1 MWQTVREWWS
11 KLGRIL
17 AGRRGLAA
25 DLNAELEAHLAFE
38 IQENLARGMSPDDA
52 RSVARRHVGNLT
64 RIEERAREA
73 WSFPRLETF
82 IQDLRYG
89 LRGIRRS
96 PGFSLVVILTLAL
109 GIGANT
115 AIFSVVNS
123 VLLRPLPYPA
133 GDRLVRL
140 GESDP
145 KAEGISVTWVNYQ
158 HWRKENHSFEELA
171 GFHTAHLT
179 LTGRDEPL
187 LTRAGVVTSG
197 FFRLVGA
204 KPLLGRLFNASDD
217 QPGGTPTVV
226 LSHQF
231 WVDKLG
237 ADPRV
242 LGAALALDG
251 KPYEV
256 AGVLPPGLRFFSPPV
271 DFYLP
276 LALFDGETLDRGRH
290 GSMRLLGRLKPG
302 VTLPAALADLDL
314 IMRRLAKADPG
325 PESRHR
331 AYGIFLAE
339 SDTGEIRPT
348 LLILLGA
355 VGLVLFIACANVA
368 GLALARSTA
377 RAREMAI
384 RTAVGAGRARLVRQ
398 LLTENLLLAA
408 LGGLTGLLLAEWC
421 LRALIGMGP
430 RDIPRLAE
438 TAFDWQ
444 VGIFVGAITL
454 LTGVLTGFAPIWT
467 AGKLELAGALKEGG
481 RSATGGKSGHAVRG
495 ALVVAEIAITLALTF
510 AAGLLARSLIAAET
524 ANPGFAPEH
533 VLALELVLPSA
544 SYPTPP
550 AVEAFYD
557 RLRRDLRA
565 LPGVAAVGAVNCPPS
580 AGDCGDW
587 FYSILEGPAPQ
598 PGEVPIALFNT
609 ADRDYFSALRIPL
622 REGRGFSDGDR
633 RSAPRVAIVNET
645 FARKWWP
652 KASAVGHRIKSGGP
666 YRDGPIYEIVGVAGD
681 VSQMGLDT
689 EPLPEIYLPFSQSP
703 SEAMVVMLRVNG
715 DPQSIVPAVRRRV
728 ADVDRNLPIES
739 LRLFERSL
747 AATLARR
754 RFSTLLLA
762 LFAGL
767 AMALAGVG
775 VYGLLN
781 YWVRVREEEIA
792 IRLALGAPRP
802 AIFCWAGRQV
812 LRLAAAGAALG
823 VLAGW
828 VASRW
833 LESLVF
839 GVSAR
844 NGATMAAAAA
854 AVIGMAVIA
863 AAIPVW
869 RATRVDAIHH
879 LHHL

>member
-1 MWQTVREWWS
+1 MPEWWS
-11 KLGRIL
+11 KLRRTL
-17 AGRRGLAA
+17 SGRRGLAA
-25 DLNAELEAHLAFE
+25 DLNAEIESHLAFE

-52 RSVARRHVGNLT
+52 RSAARRHVGNLT

-73 WSFPRLETF
+73 WSFPRIETF

-96 PGFSLVVILTLAL
+96 PGFSLVVIVTLAL

-133 GDRLVRL
+133 AERLVWL

-158 HWRKENHSFEELA
+158 YWRKENHSFEAMA

-179 LTGRDEPL
+179 VTGRGEAL
-187 LTRAGVVTSG
+187 FTRAGVVTSG
-197 FFRLVGA
+197 FFRLMGA
-204 KPLLGRLFNASDD
+204 KPLLGRLFNASEDR
-217 QPGGTPTVV
+217 PGGIPTVV
-226 LSHQF
+226 LSYQF

-237 ADPRV
+237 GDPRV
-242 LGAALALDG
+242 QGAPLVLDG

-276 LALFDGETLDRGRH
+276 LAQFDGETFDRGRH
-290 GSMRLLGRLKPG
+290 GSMRLVGRLKPR
-302 VTLPAALADLDL
+302 VTLAAALADLDL
-314 IMRRLAKADPG
+314 IMQRLAEADPG

-384 RTAVGAGRARLVRQ
+384 RTAVGAGRVRLVRQ

-438 TAFDWQ
+438 TTFDWQ
-444 VGIFVGAITL
+444 VGIFVGVITL
-454 LTGVLTGFAPIWT
+454 LTGLFTGFAPIWT
-467 AGKLELAGALKEGG
+467 AGKSDLVGALKDGG

-510 AAGLLARSLIAAET
+510 AAGLLVRSLIAAET

-544 SYPTPP
+544 SYSSPP

-557 RLRRDLRA
+557 RLHRDLRD
-565 LPGVAAVGAVNCPPS
+565 LPGVTAVGAVNCPPS

-587 FYSILEGPAPQ
+587 FYSILDGPAPQ

-622 REGRGFSDGDR
+622 REGRGFSDTVQRGAP
-633 RSAPRVAIVNET
+633 SVPRVAIVNET

-703 SEAMVVMLRVNG
+703 SGAMVVMLRVNG
-715 DPQSIVPAVRRRV
+715 DPQSLEPAVRRRV
-728 ADVDRNLPIES
+728 AEIDRNLPVES
-739 LRLFERSL
+739 LRPFERSL

-802 AIFCWAGRQV
+802 AILRWAGRQV
-812 LRLAAAGAALG
+812 LQLAAAGAALG
-823 VLAGW
+823 MLAGW
-828 VASRW
+828 MASRW

-844 NGATMAAAAA
+844 SGATMAAAAA

-869 RATRVDAIHH
+869 RATQVDALDQLRH
-879 LHHL
+879 L

>member
-1 MWQTVREWWS
+1 MPEWWS
-11 KLGRIL
+11 KLRRTL
-17 AGRRGLAA
+17 SGRRGLAA
-25 DLNAELEAHLAFE
+25 DLNAEIESHLAFE

-52 RSVARRHVGNLT
+52 RSAARRHVGNLT

-73 WSFPRLETF
+73 WSFPRIETF

-96 PGFSLVVILTLAL
+96 PGFSLVVIVTLAL

-133 GDRLVRL
+133 AERLVWL

-158 HWRKENHSFEELA
+158 HWRKENHSFEEMA

-179 LTGRDEPL
+179 LTGRGEPL
-187 LTRAGVVTSG
+187 FTRAGVVTSG

-204 KPLLGRLFNASDD
+204 KPLLGRLFNTSEDR
-217 QPGGTPTVV
+217 PGGIPTVV
-226 LSHQF
+226 LSHRF

-242 LGAALALDG
+242 QGAPLVLDG

-276 LALFDGETLDRGRH
+276 LAQFDGETFDRGRH
-290 GSMRLLGRLKPG
+290 GSMRLVGRLKPR
-302 VTLPAALADLDL
+302 VTLAAALADLDL
-314 IMRRLAKADPG
+314 IMQRLAEADPG

-384 RTAVGAGRARLVRQ
+384 RTAVGAGRVRLVRQ

-438 TAFDWQ
+438 TTFDWQ
-444 VGIFVGAITL
+444 VGIFVGVITL
-454 LTGVLTGFAPIWT
+454 LTGLFTGFAPIWT
-467 AGKLELAGALKEGG
+467 AGKSDLVGALKDGG

-510 AAGLLARSLIAAET
+510 AAGLLVRSLIAAET

-544 SYPTPP
+544 SYSSPP

-557 RLRRDLRA
+557 RLHRDLRD
-565 LPGVAAVGAVNCPPS
+565 LPGVTAVGAVNCPPS

-587 FYSILEGPAPQ
+587 FYSILDGPAPQ

-622 REGRGFSDGDR
+622 REGRGFSDTVQRGAP
-633 RSAPRVAIVNET
+633 SVPRVAIVNET

-689 EPLPEIYLPFSQSP
+689 EPLPEIYLPFAQSP
-703 SEAMVVMLRVNG
+703 SQAMVVMLRVTG
-715 DPQSIVPAVRRRV
+715 DPQSLEPAVRRRV
-728 ADVDRNLPIES
+728 AEIDRNLPVES
-739 LRLFERSL
+739 LRPFERSL

-767 AMALAGVG
+767 AMTLAGVG

-802 AIFCWAGRQV
+802 AILRWAGRQV
-812 LRLAAAGAALG
+812 LQLAAAGAALG
-823 VLAGW
+823 MLAGW
-828 VASRW
+828 MASRW

-844 NGATMAAAAA
+844 SGATMAAAAA

-869 RATRVDAIHH
+869 RATQVDALDQLRH
-879 LHHL
+879 L